1 LPNPLKNLYR
11 FLLVAV
17 KKAKPERLDPKES
30 KGKKAI
36 PGQPEPRALS
46 GRLGLKATKE
56 IKGTPEKLLR
66 SQGRRVIKA
75 IPEILGQQGQLR
87 Q

>member
-1 LPNPLKNLYR
+1 
-11 FLLVAV
+11 LVAV
-17 KKAKPERLDPKES
+17 KKATPERLDPKES

-46 GRLGLKATKE
+46 VGLGLKATKE